1 MNTLLPKMKSSH
13 LTVNGQTYNNTHFAI
28 GLGLAISSS
37 VFIGS
42 SFIIK
47 KVALKKLQ
55 VSGNVRA
62 SAGGFAYLKQW
73 LWWLGLLTMGIG
85 EAANLLAYAFAP
97 AALVTPLG
105 ALSVLVAAVLSSKF
119 LNEKLNFIGKIG
131 CFLCIIGS
139 IIFVIHSPKSEE
151 IKSFRELEDK
161 LFDYLFLS
169 YVGTIFV
176 MNLIIRIV
184 FIPRFGNTNI
194 AVYLLLCSSIGSLTV
209 VFCKGV
215 ALGVRETFSSKINNF
230 SNYVF
235 WLLFA
240 VAVICIMIQMNYL
253 NKSLDI
259 FNTSI
264 VTPVYYVM
272 FTILV
277 IIASGI
283 LFKEWDYMSPPDI
296 IGCMCGFLVVIT
308 AVFMLNAFKDVQISL
323 KDLKHHMRQR
333 RSLQSLHNIEA
344 RETENYNLNSHPR
357 QS

>member
-1 MNTLLPKMKSSH
+1 MKTSH
-13 LTVNGQTYNNTHFAI
+13 LTINGQNYNNTHFTI
-28 GLGLAISSS
+28 GLSLAVSSS
-37 VFIGS
+37 VFIGA

-55 VSGNVRA
+55 ASGNVRA

-139 IIFVIHSPKSEE
+139 VIFVIHSPKSEE
-151 IKSFRELEDK
+151 VSSFSELLNK

-169 YVGTIFV
+169 YVGTIFL
-176 MNLIIRIV
+176 MGLIIKLV

-194 AVYLLLCSSIGSLTV
+194 LVYLLLCSSIGSLTV

-215 ALGVRETFSSKINNF
+215 ALGIRESFSSNVNNF
-230 SNYVF
+230 TNYMF
-235 WLLFA
+235 WLLCIT
-240 VAVICIMIQMNYL
+240 AVICIMIQMNYL

-259 FNTSI
+259 FNTSV

-283 LFKEWDYMSPPDI
+283 LFKEWDHMNTVDI
-296 IGCMCGFLVVIT
+296 IGCLCGFLVVIT
-308 AVFMLNAFKDVQISL
+308 AVFMLNAFKDFKISF
-323 KDLKHHMRQR
+323 KDLNLNTRNRRSTMNLHAAEPRDPENYVLSSHMRQ
-333 RSLQSLHNIEA
+333 L
-344 RETENYNLNSHPR
+344 
-357 QS
+357 

>member
-1 MNTLLPKMKSSH
+1 MKVLH
-13 LTVNGQTYNNTHFAI
+13 LTVGGQHYDNTHFSI

-55 VSGNVRA
+55 SSGNVRA

-105 ALSVLVAAVLSSKF
+105 ALSVLIAAILSSRF

-131 CFLCIIGS
+131 CLLCIVGS

-151 IKSFRELEDK
+151 IKTFHELVEK
-161 LFDYLFLS
+161 LFDYLFIS
-169 YVGTIFV
+169 YVGIILV
-176 MNLIIRIV
+176 MSLIIKLI

-194 AVYLLLCSSIGSLTV
+194 AVYLLLCSSVGSLTV
-209 VFCKGV
+209 VFCKAV
-215 ALGVRETFSSKINNF
+215 ALGVRETFTGSTNNLT
-230 SNYVF
+230 NYIF
-235 WLLFA
+235 WILFA
-240 VAVICIMIQMNYL
+240 TSVICIMIQMNYL

-259 FNTSI
+259 FNTSV

-277 IIASGI
+277 ILASGI
-283 LFKEWDYMSPPDI
+283 LFKEWDYMTPPDI
-296 IGCMCGFLVVIT
+296 IGCICGFLVVII
-308 AVFMLNAFKDVQISL
+308 AVFMLNAFKDIQISF
-323 KDLKHHMRQR
+323 KDLKLNTRQR
-333 RSLQSLHNIEA
+333 RSMPNLDSIEG
-344 RETENYNLNSHPR
+344 TEQERCPLNSHLR
-357 QS
+357 QL

>member
-1 MNTLLPKMKSSH
+1 MKTSQ
-13 LTVNGQTYNNTHFAI
+13 LTINGQTYNNSHFTI
-28 GLGLAISSS
+28 GLSLAISSS

-55 VSGNVRA
+55 ASGNVRA

-73 LWWLGLLTMGIG
+73 LWWLGLITMGIG

-151 IKSFRELEDK
+151 ITGFSELVDK
-161 LFDYLFLS
+161 LFDYLFLT
-169 YVGTIFV
+169 YVGTIFL
-176 MNLIIRIV
+176 MCLIIKLV

-215 ALGVRETFSSKINNF
+215 ALGVRESFSGHVNNF

-235 WLLFA
+235 WLLF
-240 VAVICIMIQMNYL
+240 VTAVICIMIQMNYL

-283 LFKEWDYMSPPDI
+283 LFKEWDHMSTPDI
-296 IGCMCGFLVVIT
+296 IGCICGFLIVIT
-308 AVFMLNAFKDVQISL
+308 AVFMLNAFKDFQISL
-323 KDLKHHMRQR
+323 KDLNLNTRQR
-333 RSLQSLHNIEA
+333 RSALNLHTAEA
-344 RETENYNLNSHPR
+344 REPENYALSSRMR
-357 QS
+357 QL

>member
-1 MNTLLPKMKSSH
+1 MKDSH
-13 LTVNGQTYNNTHFAI
+13 LTVGGHNYNNSHFAL

-55 VSGNVRA
+55 ASGNIRA

-73 LWWLGLLTMGIG
+73 LWWLGLVTMGIG

-105 ALSVLVAAVLSSKF
+105 ALSVLVAAMLSSKF

-139 IIFVIHSPKSEE
+139 IIFVIHSPKAEE
-151 IKSFRELEDK
+151 IKTFQELVDK
-161 LFDYLFLS
+161 LFDYLFIT
-169 YVGTIFV
+169 YVGIIFF
-176 MNLIIRIV
+176 MGLIIKLV

-209 VFCKGV
+209 VFCKAV
-215 ALGVRETFSSKINNF
+215 ALGVRETFNGKVNNF
-230 SNYVF
+230 ANYVF
-235 WLLFA
+235 WLLF
-240 VAVICIMIQMNYL
+240 VTAVICIMIQMNYL

-259 FNTSI
+259 FNTSV

-277 IIASGI
+277 VIASGI
-283 LFKEWDYMSPPDI
+283 LFREWDYMNPPDI
-296 IGCMCGFLVVIT
+296 IGCICGFFVVIT
-308 AVFMLNAFKDVQISL
+308 AVFMLNAFKDVKISL
-323 KDLKHHMRQR
+323 RDLKLNVHQR
-333 RSLQSLHNIEA
+333 RSVQNLHGVEA
-344 RETENYNLNSHPR
+344 REPENYTLNSHFR